1 MRSALNLVCWQCTW
15 LTVIHSASNGL
26 FWPGCLVFAASIA
39 IQSTRRFG
47 VCLPPAGL
55 VAGVVVAGLVVDS
68 VLMSSGLIRFPV
80 DEGAGWPAW
89 MALLW
94 ANFATTLDQ
103 ALRWAGRRRMVGAAG
118 GAVAGTVAYQAA
130 DSAGAIALAPGYLAL
145 LVIACL
151 WMVAIPTLAGIA
163 RVLRSR
169 RAAEKGASE
178 GRGTT

>member
-26 FWPGCLVFAASIA
+26 FWPGCLVFAASIP

-94 ANFATTLDQ
+94 ANWTRRFVGPEGDAWLERP
-103 ALRWAGRRRMVGAAG
+103 AERSPGRSLIRPQTRPA
-118 GAVAGTVAYQAA
+118 Q
-130 DSAGAIALAPGYLAL
+130 L
-145 LVIACL
+145 LSRPVIWL
-151 WMVAIPTLAGIA
+151 FW
-163 RVLRSR
+163 
-169 RAAEKGASE
+169 
-178 GRGTT
+178 